1 MHGQCYGGNH
11 ECLPMFLAR
20 IATVS
25 FVGISSLLLH
35 PEPVCS
41 NVNYC
46 AGIGRHL
53 SDEIAEGKSVP
64 GSGPYTTNW
73 YIRQWVHN
81 DCETKTGKSP
91 FSFMDPKPSKPL
103 TAEEIQVKKLS
114 DKDFGSTKGE
124 RRKIAPTS
132 WWSTDLKDV
141 FNDQQHS
148 RLPPIT

>member
-1 MHGQCYGGNH
+1 
-11 ECLPMFLAR
+11 MFSKK
-20 IATVS
+20 IATIS
-25 FVGISSLLLH
+25 LAGISSFLLY
-35 PEPVCS
+35 PEPVYS

-73 YIRQWVHN
+73 YIRQWVYN

-103 TAEEIQVKKLS
+103 TAEEIQVKKLEQQRLREH
-114 DKDFGSTKGE
+114 K
-124 RRKIAPTS
+124 RRAQKNCTNFMVVNGHKRCI
-132 WWSTDLKDV
+132 
-141 FNDQQHS
+141 Q
-148 RLPPIT
+148 

>member
-11 ECLPMFLAR
+11 ERLPMFLAR

-25 FVGISSLLLH
+25 FVGISSFLLH
-35 PEPVCS
+35 PEPVYS

-73 YIRQWVHN
+73 YIRQWVYN

-103 TAEEIQVKKLS
+103 TAEEIQVKRLEQQRLREHK
-114 DKDFGSTKGE
+114 
-124 RRKIAPTS
+124 RRAQKNCTNFMVVNGHKRCI
-132 WWSTDLKDV
+132 
-141 FNDQQHS
+141 
-148 RLPPIT
+148 